1 MGRAPTC
8 ELGPGEVKKGVRDET
23 GPAPEPAALQSAGGV
38 VASGEGDDLRV
49 AVMRSTY
56 RTWVLPKGRIEQG
69 ETSEEAAR
77 REIGEEIGLLQIEP
91 VAHLGWTE
99 HRFERDG
106 VRLRKRVDWFLFTAP
121 KGSPVSAQPDQNVLD
136 CGWFTPKQAMSL
148 LSHPN
153 QRRMLRRA
161 LASWREKTAGTAG

>member
-1 MGRAPTC
+1 
-8 ELGPGEVKKGVRDET
+8 LGPGEVKKGVPDET
-23 GPAPEPAALQSAGGV
+23 GPAPELAALRSAGGV
-38 VASGEGDDLRV
+38 VVSGEGDDFRV

-56 RTWVLPKGRIEQG
+56 STWVLPKGRIEQG
-69 ETSEEAAR
+69 ETSEDAAR
-77 REIGEEIGLLQIEP
+77 REIGEEIGLLQIET

-121 KGSPVSAQPDQNVLD
+121 KGSPVSARPDQNVLD
-136 CGWFTPKQAMSL
+136 CGWFTPQRALSM

-161 LASWREKTAGTAG
+161 LARWSEQAAGTAS

>member
-1 MGRAPTC
+1 
-8 ELGPGEVKKGVRDET
+8 VKRSVRDEA
-23 GPAPEPAALQSAGGV
+23 GSAPEVAALRSAGGV
-38 VASGEGDDLRV
+38 VVSGEEDDLRV

-56 RTWVLPKGRIEQG
+56 GTWVLPKGRIEQG

-77 REIGEEIGLLQIEP
+77 REIGEEIGLLQIEA

-106 VRLRKRVDWFLFTAP
+106 VRFRKRVDWFLFTAP
-121 KGSPVSAQPDQNVLD
+121 KGSPVSPQLEQNVLD
-136 CGWFTPKQAMSL
+136 CGWFRPKQVLSM

-153 QRRMLRRA
+153 QRRIVRRA
-161 LASWREKTAGTAG
+161 LAKWREEVTHTAG